1 MKAVNNY
8 LIIDMIKEEPKVG
21 GLILTD
27 ETNED
32 NRYLKAKVVSIG
44 NLVEGIQEGDT
55 IYYDKHAG
63 HGIQHKDKFYG
74 VIKQMDV
81 VLID

>member
-1 MKAVNNY
+1 MKAVNHY
-8 LIIDMIKEEPKVG
+8 LVIDMIKEESKVG

-32 NRYLKAKVVSIG
+32 NRYLKGKVVSIG

-74 VIKQMDV
+74 VIKHTA
-81 VLID
+81 